1 MDNQQKDK
9 FELFL
14 DEMIIKLQKC
24 QDDKVNGEAREG
36 ALGQK
41 GMKSCSICESY
52 LKCELRDE
60 YVKAVY
66 NSMSKGDTGGFEF

>member
-1 MDNQQKDK
+1 MHSEQKDK

-14 DEMIIKLQKC
+14 DAMIQKLQEC
-24 QDDKVNGEAREG
+24 QK
-36 ALGQK
+36 QK
-41 GMKSCSICESY
+41 GHKSCSACDLY
-52 LKCELRDE
+52 LGCELRDE